1 MFRRLCNR
9 IFLPAIRFILPGITP
24 RKLILAIILSVIFS
38 YFFYLFV
45 TTRVAGKEWKIWLWG
60 LFSVFFGVLFTR
72 AVANQ
77 IKNYLSRRK
86 EIIELM
92 ATNKSKK

>member
-1 MFRRLCNR
+1 MFRRLYNR

-60 LFSVFFGVLFTR
+60 LFFGFFRRPLYQGGSKSDQELSIQKKRNNRTHG
-72 AVANQ
+72 NQ
-77 IKNYLSRRK
+77 
-86 EIIELM
+86 
-92 ATNKSKK
+92 